1 MLRGKRRRA
10 AEAEAEADAQGGQ
23 QQAAGAEDEVA
34 EVMRAAKRLAR
45 QEARRLQEVK
55 RQKRKREQG
64 ANESQQQ
71 VEL

>member
-1 MLRGKRRRA
+1 MLLGKRRRA
-10 AEAEAEADAQGGQ
+10 AEAEVEAHGGQ
-23 QQAAGAEDEVA
+23 QATGVEEEVA

-55 RQKRKREQG
+55 RHKRKREQV
-64 ANESQQQ
+64 ANDSQQQ